1 MIYNSKNIYWIE
13 PFDSHETH
21 NVKFGFDNM
30 HLAHGILQM
39 DIITDENELPDIAF
53 FQAMKESKPK
63 LYEHNKITYAEI
75 DCFIGKDKFKVIY
88 YYDKNYYLVV
98 DKRGKILKRIGSIT

>member
-1 MIYNSKNIYWIE
+1 MIYNSKNIFWIE
-13 PFDSHETH
+13 PYNSHETH
-21 NVKFGFDNM
+21 NVEFGFDNM
-30 HLAHGILQM
+30 QLAHGILQM

-63 LYEHNKITYAEI
+63 LYEYNEITYAEI
-75 DCFIGKDKFKVIY
+75 DCFIGNEKFKVIY

-98 DKRGKILKRIGSIT
+98 DETGKILKKIGSIN